1 MVIRDSG
8 DILVKK
14 AIVLAAG
21 EGTRLSPITKA
32 IPKEIIRVGKNPAIE
47 HVLKVLK
54 AGGIEDVLLI
64 IGRKKH
70 AIIDYLGSGERL
82 GLKIYYRMQEEP
94 RGTAHAVSLGED
106 FIGDDEDFA
115 IMYGDNYFTPYETM
129 DEIVKFHKEKD
140 GGGTLVL
147 HPVDDPTRFGVV
159 DIDNNNEIHGMI
171 EKPSMEEAQ
180 PYKVKDHW
188 LNIAGLMIVNSD
200 IFSYIEK
207 TEPGKKGEIW
217 LTDSIE
223 MMRKDGSRFYGYK
236 FDGKRFDIG
245 TFESLKEA
253 DELELERRKEN
264 DL

>member
-1 MVIRDSG
+1 M
-8 DILVKK
+8 VKK

-64 IGRKKH
+64 VGRQKH
-70 AIIDYLGSGERL
+70 ALIDYLGSGKRL
-82 GLKIYYRMQEEP
+82 GLNIYYRMQEEP
-94 RGTAHAVSLGED
+94 KGTAHAVSLGED
-106 FIGDDEDFA
+106 FIEDGEDFA
-115 IMYGDNYFTPYETM
+115 IMYGDNYFTPYDTM
-129 DEIVKFHKEKD
+129 EDIVEFHEKKEAE
-140 GGGTLVL
+140 GTLVL

-159 DIDNNNEIHGMI
+159 DIDGSNEIHGMK
-171 EKPSMEEAQ
+171 EKPTLEEAQ
-180 PYKVKDHW
+180 PFKVDDHW
-188 LNIAGLMIVNSD
+188 LNIAGLMIVNSK
-200 IFSYIEK
+200 IFSYIDK
-207 TEPGKKGEIW
+207 TEPGKNDEIW

-223 MMRKDGSRFYGYK
+223 MMRKDGNSFYGFK

-253 DELELERRKEN
+253 DELELERRQEN
-264 DL
+264 GSE